1 MAQVTGTATI
11 ACADAAE
18 VVQIKALL
26 DQAIAQPSSGL
37 KAYVEQDALTLRA
50 DLEFPLTLPQE

>member
-1 MAQVTGTATI
+1 MATVTGSATI
-11 ACADAAE
+11 VCASAAE
-18 VVQIKALL
+18 AVQIKSLL
-26 DQAIAQPSSGL
+26 DQAIVQPSSGL